1 MPLNHVQSSSDH
13 ENATVAGLVIPVPGC
28 GMVHGSDQAC
38 VWDAGQWRRVRCA
51 DRSGSA
57 RAQVRVMVS
66 EGGRICTQILIPAHT
81 HSHTRAP
88 ETSSDNGGR
97 GGEVCEGL
105 CACASEVF

>member
-57 RAQVRVMVS
+57 RAP
-66 EGGRICTQILIPAHT
+66 GLIWEATNSKPSVKAMHT
-81 HSHTRAP
+81 P
-88 ETSSDNGGR
+88 DQ
-97 GGEVCEGL
+97 
-105 CACASEVF
+105 CATK